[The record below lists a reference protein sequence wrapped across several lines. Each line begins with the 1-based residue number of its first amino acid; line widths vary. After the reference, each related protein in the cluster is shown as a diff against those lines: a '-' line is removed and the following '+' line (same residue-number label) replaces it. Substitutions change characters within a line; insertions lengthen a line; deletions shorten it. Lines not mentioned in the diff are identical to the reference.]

1 MVLAHSEF
9 DISVSVPGVAFPELR
24 ERFGEEFFGLC
35 FEENE
40 RVLRAVGG
48 NLQDFFNGFD
58 ALLEHIR
65 TSCGRRASAEAPSY
79 LCKEVPPHQE
89 GKAGAGG
96 KEEQEEEKEEEEEER
111 GGTLLL
117 HCFNPAATVGVAMP
131 GLIRAAARRIYH
143 TEVTVEEAPPAWLVD
158 TDDND
163 EDCDRDDRDGE
174 HAGSGGSGGK
184 GGGGDDSS
192 TSPAPSPSS
201 SPSPPSSSAPNCL
214 SFLILSSEGLAAAS
228 ATGLL

>member
-1 MVLAHSEF
+1 MSLRQRQLLSVVLAHSEF

-96 KEEQEEEKEEEEEER
+96 KEEQEEEKEERIKRKEREATR
-111 GGTLLL
+111 GGLAEG
-117 HCFNPAATVGVAMP
+117 FRK
-131 GLIRAAARRIYH
+131 IFSQ
-143 TEVTVEEAPPAWLVD
+143 
-158 TDDND
+158 
-163 EDCDRDDRDGE
+163 GE
-174 HAGSGGSGGK
+174 
-184 GGGGDDSS
+184 
-192 TSPAPSPSS
+192 
-201 SPSPPSSSAPNCL
+201 
-214 SFLILSSEGLAAAS
+214 
-228 ATGLL
+228 